1 MRKIKLFTSLCL
13 IALLSLSFIRTKAY
27 DSIDSTGQTE
37 WNIISEEEQ
46 NQYGVYYSHQIGKPK
61 TNGANG
67 TEKNVNF
74 FNMKADGVNSK
85 LVTWMKPNTNATFG
99 SNALTKIAADYEKNH
114 PGWIVVAGVNADQWY
129 YGTTI
134 SDPKGG
140 YFYYK
145 NQTYY
150 PFTVD
155 GQNLF
160 TINPLGGSGNG
171 VAITNNPDNP
181 IADVYGSTSIELQIY
196 DESDNLIKKFNVAG
210 YNKTPGAGE
219 TTVWSGYFSPKAL
232 DQFVDRE
239 NVTSTNGLYVIEN
252 SELAYMNNTR
262 DYEGYEA
269 GIYRAVDSFYGR
281 GTVSAIK
288 NTVTLT
294 KGQFAIETTNEEVKK
309 YLAENVKVIVEQQYA
324 TEIGNNVESVSGYHT
339 VQVKNGV
346 YQSTTAPYNT
356 GTRPRSMFGILE
368 DGSYFLMTTRDVA
381 DTSVGGTVHTETN
394 AILNYYGAYTCYQHD
409 GGGSVTA
416 IYRNTT
422 GGFDVASESCDS
434 GTRERALG
442 SGLFFVVRDPGFDS
456 YKKNSTSTSV
466 TFTKKVGEYYN
477 EMENVSISIGNQTVE
492 LEDGKT
498 TITLSNLEPNKEYE
512 ALVEYTYKGTKY
524 QSTVKCE
531 TKAYDPGINIIPNT
545 YGFTI
550 KRNITDSILK
560 TIKVEFNVDD
570 MYTYVMPDVDSFELD
585 NLFKGETYSISYIC
599 TVENRNTK
607 EIIKIAVD
615 AKEYT
620 TLSYEL
626 PEITKIEEGRKTDDT
641 LRISYAYTDN
651 DSLVTKAYIYLN
663 NTKYELTKKSGS
675 YTFEDLDFNNNTYNI
690 KIVLTYIVDEVE
702 EELESD
708 LLTYEK
714 PACVHEYDNDCD
726 ATCNLCSATRDVEEH
741 KWVNATCTKAKHCSV
756 CNLEEG
762 TLIPHTEV
770 VDKGYDATC
779 EKTGLTDG
787 SHCSVCNEVIKEQKE
802 IKKAEHTWVDATKKA
817 PKTCSI
823 CGKTEGEKLKGCK
836 KASVMT
842 ILSAISLLSASLV
855 LFRKKR

>member
-1 MRKIKLFTSLCL
+1 MKKIKLFTTLCL
-13 IALLSLSFIRTKAY
+13 VFLLSLSFIKSKAY
-27 DSIDSTGQTE
+27 DSIDSTGQTQ

-129 YGTTI
+129 YGTNF

-160 TINPLGGSGNG
+160 TINPLGSSGNG
-171 VAITNNPDNP
+171 VAITNNPNNP
-181 IADVYGSTSIELQIY
+181 IADVAGSVAIELQIY
-196 DESDNLIKKFNVAG
+196 DEFDNLIKTFNVAG
-210 YNKTPGAGE
+210 YNKTPGAGQ
-219 TTVWSGYFSPKAL
+219 TTVWSGYFSAKAL

-239 NVTSTNGLYVIEN
+239 NVTSTNGLYVVEN

-262 DYEGYEA
+262 DYKEYEA
-269 GIYRAVDSFYGR
+269 GLYHAVDSFYGR
-281 GTVSAIK
+281 GTISTIK
-288 NTVTLT
+288 NTVTLS
-294 KGQFAIETTNEEVKK
+294 KGQFAIETTDEEVKK
-309 YLAENVKVIVEQQYA
+309 YLGENVKVIIEQQYG
-324 TEIGNNVESVSGYHT
+324 TPIGNQVESVSGYHT
-339 VQVKNGV
+339 VQVKDGV

-368 DGSYFLMTTRDVA
+368 DGSYFLMTTRDVSE
-381 DTSVGGTVHTETN
+381 TSVGGTVHTETN

-416 IYRNTT
+416 IYRNST
-422 GGFDVASESCDS
+422 GGFDVVSESCDS

-456 YKKNSTSTSV
+456 YKKNSTATSV

-477 EMENVSISIGNQTVE
+477 GMENATVTIGDQTVA
-492 LEDGKT
+492 LEEGST
-498 TITLSNLEPNKEYE
+498 SVTLKDLEPNKTYE
-512 ALVEYTYKGTKY
+512 AIVKYTYDGVEY

-531 TKAYDPGINIIPNT
+531 TKAYDPGINVIPNT

-550 KRNITDSILK
+550 KKNTTDPVLK
-560 TIKVEFNVDD
+560 TTKVVFTVDGTNTYTMGDVNEFEI
-570 MYTYVMPDVDSFELD
+570 SE
-585 NLFKGETYSISYIC
+585 LFKGETYTISYTC
-599 TVENRNTK
+599 TVENQNTK
-607 EIIKIAVD
+607 ETYQISVEEKS
-615 AKEYT
+615 YT
-620 TLSYEL
+620 TLAYEL
-626 PEITKIEEGRKTDDT
+626 PKITKLEEGRKTDDS
-641 LRISYAYTDN
+641 LRVSYTYTDA
-651 DSLVTKAYIYLN
+651 DDLVTKAYIYLN
-663 NTKYELTKKSGS
+663 DTKYELTKKSGS
-675 YTFEDLDFNNNTYNI
+675 YTFEDLDFVNNTYDI
-690 KIVLTYIVDEVE
+690 KIVLVYEVDEVE

-708 LLTYEK
+708 VLTYEK
-714 PACVHEYDNDCD
+714 PACTHAYDNDCD
-726 ATCNLCSATRDVEEH
+726 ATCNLCNATREVAEH
-741 KWVNATCTKAKHCSV
+741 KWVEATCTKAAHCSV
-756 CNLEEG
+756 CGLEEG
-762 TLIPHTEV
+762 TPLEHTKV
-770 VDKGYDATC
+770 VDKGYAATC
-779 EKTGLTDG
+779 EKEGLTDG
-787 SHCSVCNEVIKEQKE
+787 SHCSVCNKVLEEQKE
-802 IKKAEHTWVDATKKA
+802 IKKADHTWVDATKKA
-817 PKTCSI
+817 PKTCSV
-823 CGKTEGEKLKGCK
+823 CGTTEGEKLKGCK
-836 KASVMT
+836 KASVVT
-842 ILSAISLLSASLV
+842 ILSSITLLASSLLL
-855 LFRKKR
+855 LRKKK